1 MLVKQNAT
9 AVLRAA
15 CRQMWQQVPLSGEL
29 LAWRPSALVSPCQVR
44 AHTWVTYLLAKG
56 SSWQLGQWQETRTP
70 VTVKQDFW
78 SVVWGP
84 GHTAY
89 FIGLPLSSH
98 CSLEPWAY
106 SRYYVPVLPSAEVKG
121 KERLYSLDPSPVL
134 LEPRHVGV
142 GGATQARD
150 YRVRL
155 RAGVHGRDVI
165 VAYVYCDFIACWAL
179 AVSHLS

>member
-15 CRQMWQQVPLSGEL
+15 CGQMWQQVPLSGEL

-44 AHTWVTYLLAKG
+44 AHTWVMYLLAKG

-78 SVVWGP
+78 SAVWGP

-89 FIGLPLSSH
+89 FIGLPSSSH

-106 SRYYVPVLPSAEVKG
+106 SRHYVPVLPSAEMKG

-134 LEPRHVGV
+134 LEPRRI
-142 GGATQARD
+142 TRE
-150 YRVRL
+150 
-155 RAGVHGRDVI
+155 
-165 VAYVYCDFIACWAL
+165 CDWGLVFMAEM
-179 AVSHLS
+179 